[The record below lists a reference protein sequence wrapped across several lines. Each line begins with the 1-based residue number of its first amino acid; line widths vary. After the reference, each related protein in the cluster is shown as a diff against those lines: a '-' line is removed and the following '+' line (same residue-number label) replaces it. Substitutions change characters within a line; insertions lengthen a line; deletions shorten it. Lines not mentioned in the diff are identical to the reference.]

1 MSDWRTIPMRD
12 INWVALLPTFGPT
25 VYRLR
30 SLSEPTPDK
39 AYRRYAT
46 GCWADLT
53 LGQVADLGRKELL
66 RHAGIGAG
74 AIGVLERIMEL
85 AAAGHSLTR
94 PAAVRAD

>member
-1 MSDWRTIPMRD
+1 MTDWRTIPMRD

-30 SLSEPTPDK
+30 TLSEPNDLP
-39 AYRRYAT
+39 YRPYCS

-53 LGQVADLGRKELL
+53 LGQVAEMGRKELL
-66 RHAGIGAG
+66 SHDGIGAG
-74 AIGVLERIMEL
+74 AIGVLEGIMEL

-94 PAAVRAD
+94 PAAVRTS